1 MEFPLFA
8 GILAAVLH
16 VISGPDHLAAVTPF
30 AIESKRKAWKIGA
43 TWGLAH
49 LMGMLLVGM
58 LFMWFR
64 DRIPVEA
71 ISAHSEQLVGLV
83 LVLVGLW
90 TLFSVFRRSRKHSHL
105 HIHLNG
111 KPYIHKHRHVHEEA
125 SEARQVEGSLST
137 ADQLAGQIE
146 GRGSDKRGEAPPGNH
161 GHTHSKTPA
170 NRELATFSIGLL
182 HGLAGIAH
190 FLLFLPVLGFEN
202 REDSVAYIGGFG
214 IGTVLAMVIFTLVLG
229 RISELA
235 GNWHHPLFFKGIRI
249 AGGLFALIIGVY
261 WMLVN

>member
-8 GILAAVLH
+8 GIIASVLH

-30 AIESKRKAWKIGA
+30 AIESKRKAWRIGA
-43 TWGLAH
+43 TWGVAH
-49 LMGMLLVGM
+49 LAGMLLVGL
-58 LFMWFR
+58 LFLWFR
-64 DRIPVEA
+64 ERIPVDA

-90 TLFSVFRRSRKHSHL
+90 TLYTVFRRSQNHSHL
-105 HIHLNG
+105 HIHQNG
-111 KPYIHKHRHVHEEA
+111 KPYIHKHAHSHGPSSGEEDLRADA
-125 SEARQVEGSLST
+125 S
-137 ADQLAGQIE
+137 
-146 GRGSDKRGEAPPGNH
+146 GNH
-161 GHTHSKTPA
+161 GHTHSKAPA
-170 NRELATFSIGLL
+170 NRGLATFSIGFL

-190 FLLFLPVLGFEN
+190 FLLFLPVLGFDKQG
-202 REDSVAYIGGFG
+202 DSVAYIGGFG
-214 IGTVLAMVIFTLVLG
+214 IGTVLAMALFTLVLG